1 MSLFLPYIPKA
12 KECVSAT
19 LKILKFSI
27 YLFLSCL
34 IISCTKEDNTEKNPE
49 IIPDTTIVDRH
60 GLFQVDGNRIVNKDG
75 EAVSFAGNSFFW
87 SNDNWGGERYYTPE
101 VVAWLKE
108 DWNTT
113 IVRAAMG
120 VEDPGGYLDNKLVNK
135 NRVKTIVNAA
145 IDVGIY
151 VIIDWHSHHAE
162 DHTDEAVNFFQEMA
176 TLYGENDNVIYEL
189 YNEPLDI
196 SWSNTIKPYALTVI
210 SAIRAIDP
218 NNLIIV
224 GTPEWSQ
231 RVDLAAA
238 DPITDFSN
246 IAYTLHFYTIYHQQ
260 WLRDRASAALE
271 SGIALFVT
279 EWGSIGYSLVDPE
292 ANEWM
297 TWCFTN
303 KISHCNWA
311 VNDKEEEWSILVP
324 GASTTGGWSEDDLT
338 DAGKLAKSIIAN
350 WPRSTP

>member
-1 MSLFLPYIPKA
+1 MSLFIPYIPKA
-12 KECVSAT
+12 KESVSAT

-34 IISCTKEDNTEKNPE
+34 IISCTKEDNTEKNSE
-49 IIPDTTIVDRH
+49 IIPDTTIVDRY
-60 GLFQVDGNRIVNKDG
+60 GLLQVDGNKIVNKGG
-75 EAVSFAGNSFFW
+75 EPVSLAGNSFFW

-120 VEDPGGYLDNKLVNK
+120 VEDLGGYLDNKPVNK
-135 NRVKTIVNAA
+135 DRVKTIVNAA

-162 DHTDEAVNFFQEMA
+162 DHTDEAVNFFQEMS
-176 TLYGENDNVIYEL
+176 TLYGEYDNVIYEL

-196 SWSNTIKPYALTVI
+196 SWSNTIKPYALAVI

-218 NNLIIV
+218 DNLIVV
-224 GTPEWSQ
+224 GTPVWSQ

-238 DPITDFSN
+238 DPITGYSN

-297 TWCFTN
+297 TWCVTN
-303 KISHCNWA
+303 KISHCNWT

-324 GASTTGGWSEDDLT
+324 GASTSGGWSEDDLT
-338 DAGKLAKSIIAN
+338 DAGKLAKNIIVN
-350 WPRSTP
+350 WPGLAP